1 MNVTETPRARGKARH
16 DTWRWKSTDATRQAL
31 LDAARELFTERGYSH
46 VKVADVVARA
56 GVSTGSFYHHFGAKQ
71 DLYTELW
78 RAHCAA
84 VDQACDQAV
93 AVARQAG
100 QQDPVGLWTAGARA
114 ILQDTWR
121 RRDVARL
128 FLASEAPPDFDA
140 VRSGWNAQLAR
151 RSADVLDLADS
162 DQARLYANC
171 LQSMIRAA
179 PERDPGVRPGR
190 GRARHRR
197 DDRLLPAPH
206 GLPPRRRR
214 PGVTE
219 PVTRRPAR
227 CRSSGGWPSR
237 TGRRR

>member
-1 MNVTETPRARGKARH
+1 VNVTETPRARGKARH
-16 DTWRWKSTDATRQAL
+16 DTWRWKSTDAIRQAL

-93 AVARQAG
+93 AAAREAG
-100 QQDPVGLWTAGARA
+100 QQDPVGLWAAGARA

-121 RRDVARL
+121 RREVARL
-128 FLASEAPPDFDA
+128 FLASETPPDFDA
-140 VRSGWNAQLAR
+140 VRSGWNAQLAQ
-151 RSADVLDLADS
+151 RSAHVLNLADS

-171 LQSMIRAA
+171 LQSMIRAGARSAIQA
-179 PERDPGVRPGR
+179 PDPAEAELVIDATIGYCLRLMACRPAAG
-190 GRARHRR
+190 
-197 DDRLLPAPH
+197 DPAS
-206 GLPPRRRR
+206 PRR
-214 PGVTE
+214 
-219 PVTRRPAR
+219 
-227 CRSSGGWPSR
+227 
-237 TGRRR
+237 